1 MVAAERYV
9 AGSELLGV
17 TAIEPTR
24 PTPTG
29 FVDLHVHSTASDGSR
44 SPADVVAAAKRVGL
58 AAIALTDHDTV
69 AGIEEA
75 TQAGAVLGVRVVPG
89 VELSAVEGDVETHI
103 LGLHLSDTRELE
115 ATLLGLREMRRTRA
129 ERIVQRLNELG
140 VRIELTAVLEQAA
153 GGAIGRPHVARA
165 MIAEGWAIDFRD
177 AFDRY
182 LGAGRPAY
190 VGKERLAVVDAIGLI
205 HRAGGLAVLAHPAQ
219 GGTRERIEAFVR
231 DGMDGVEV
239 RHPSHSSE
247 DIARLTA
254 LVDHFGLV
262 PSGGSDWHG
271 ASDGARTLGTMRVP
285 AEWLARQDGRVQ
297 ARAA

>member
-17 TAIEPTR
+17 TTNETTR
-24 PTPTG
+24 PTPNG

-44 SPADVVAAAKRVGL
+44 PPADVVAAAKRAGL
-58 AAIALTDHDTV
+58 SAIALTDHDTV
-69 AGIEEA
+69 GGIDEA
-75 TQAGAVLGVRVVPG
+75 TRAGLVQGVRVVPG
-89 VELSAVEGDVETHI
+89 IELSAVEGDVETHI
-103 LGLHLSDTRELE
+103 LGLHLSDTREME
-115 ATLLGLREMRRTRA
+115 ATLAGLRDMRRTRA
-129 ERIVQRLNELG
+129 ERIVLRLNELG
-140 VRIELTAVLEQAA
+140 VRVELAAVLEQAA

-165 MIAEGWAIDFRD
+165 MIAEGWAVDFRD

-182 LGAGRPAY
+182 LGNGRPAY
-190 VGKERLAVVDAIGLI
+190 VPKERLAIVDAISLI

-219 GGTRERIEAFVR
+219 AGTRERIEAFVR
-231 DGMDGVEV
+231 DGIDGVEV

-247 DIARLTA
+247 DIARLSA
-254 LVDHFGLV
+254 LVDYFGLV

-271 ASDGARTLGTMRVP
+271 AADGNRTLGTMRVP
-285 AEWLARQDGRVQ
+285 AEWLARQDGRVR